1 MSQHGGVFMRGTKQ
15 PGAKRLQSGDPLK
28 DGFPET
34 ASVRARRVSEGLRLI
49 VPGVAL
55 VAAAAALVTSGVGG
69 QLLIFTRLTH
79 GLGHDEIGH
88 VSGLSAPRFVAVLAF
103 TRLIGGIAFRALGE
117 RVLSGLEVKEDL
129 LDGLL
134 GLFGK
139 QVALMF
145 SLDPGL
151 AAFA

>member
-1 MSQHGGVFMRGTKQ
+1 MGQHGGVFMLGTKQ

-69 QLLIFTRLTH
+69 QLLVFTRLAH

-88 VSGLSAPRFVAVLAF
+88 VSGLSAPRFVAFFGIYQTHRGHSLP
-103 TRLIGGIAFRALGE
+103 RIGRAC
-117 RVLSGLEVKEDL
+117 LEWPR
-129 LDGLL
+129 
-134 GLFGK
+134 
-139 QVALMF
+139 
-145 SLDPGL
+145 SRRR
-151 AAFA
+151 